1 MSLGR
6 SGDSIWR
13 DIVPVVVFGL
23 ALLITFSMRQYSD
36 VQPNL
41 VPTHGSIG
49 RPIDRLSE
57 RGQMHDQ

>member
-6 SGDSIWR
+6 SGYSIWR

-23 ALLITFSMRQYSD
+23 ALLITFSTREYSD
-36 VQPNL
+36 MQPNL

-49 RPIDRLSE
+49 HQIDRLPE